1 MLRFIF
7 FLSIVF
13 SFQFVEAQKY
23 LEMMDDISVNFY
35 DVCKEAERYFNSI
48 DKNKKGSGFKAFM
61 RWKNNTEYMYYPSGN
76 RINIDPYH
84 TAKASKRFLKKYPE
98 LSSSLGE
105 RSITFGW
112 QELGPNQV
120 AKVSGHYSAGIGR
133 IEDIY
138 VNPSNE
144 NLIYISSRSGGFWK
158 TTDGG
163 NTWSGNSTDFL
174 PATGVNTLTGK
185 PDNPNH
191 ILINLRNA
199 RNGYSHG
206 VYRSTDGGTTFNES
220 LFNPQTLGFGGF
232 GSYFIIHKV
241 AYHPLKNNVVFV
253 LTSKG
258 VYKSKDNLATWTK
271 VSDNQCKFIAFHP
284 TNASYLYLS
293 GHSNLYVMRS
303 LDEGET
309 FSNSTAIP
317 NNNTSTA
324 RLSVT
329 SAKPNLVFISSN
341 DGIWKSTDMGLN
353 FSFISNP
360 NVGSTAFL
368 VNDADESNILTGYV
382 DLYSSND
389 NGNTFNQKTEWNLK
403 DTNFHPYAEPKL
415 FDNYEES
422 TAYVHADTRVAKSV
436 NGNFYVGTDGFVAKS
451 TDGGNTWVNIMKKG
465 VAVRENYK
473 LGVSQSNNSVT
484 MCGSQDNGTSIINA
498 EGWLEFYGADGMEA
512 IIHPL
517 NPNYMIGS
525 VQYGTRIR
533 TKNGGISHDN
543 VTVPNNDEK
552 GDWQSPILFDPN
564 NPMTIYDFR
573 LGIKRSDNFATDY
586 VHVGDPLFDNKIMH
600 AEIAQNNSQILVI
613 SRHSNIEKSVDGG
626 ATFVSIKNN
635 LPNGSIQDIAFDPKN
650 DNTFFVVYATY
661 QNDGNKIFKTTD
673 GGNNWTNISYN
684 IDDIPVHSI
693 VIDQTDNQYIYIGTE
708 IGVFTMPLNGTLWSS
723 YSTNLPK
730 VCVEELEINHGA
742 NTIKAATW
750 GRGLWENN
758 LKNRQYYPVIKNI
771 YTTNPPIDNLPN
783 NFNKEHVMA
792 EIDYEGVL
800 SGVKVIWSTDI
811 PDFKFEI
818 DMVNNKDNLWV
829 TQTPIPEFDANTKVY
844 FKVIATGANNEVSE
858 TYKFM
863 YKVQEYKLCDSKGT
877 DNTTSDYINK
887 VTINDFENSSEKNGY
902 TFYDNLDPITLYMS
916 KTQNLSIQMNYAFPD
931 DEPGA
936 WIDFNGN
943 ATIDDNETIDM
954 GVFEN
959 NIASAYFDIPDNAIT
974 DRPIILRVRSSYF
987 NDPQPCQD
995 DAGEVEDYLVVIEND
1010 RLSIKNPTQK
1020 SIKFYPNPV
1029 NEVLSIETDR
1039 NDLTYHIYNLM
1050 GAHILSTDS
1059 KSINVSHL
1067 NKGIY
1072 IIKSVSNET
1081 HYVGRFIKN

>member
-23 LEMMDDISVNFY
+23 LEMMDDNSINFY
-35 DVCKEAERYFNSI
+35 EVCEEAERYFNSI

-76 RINIDPYH
+76 RSNIDPYH
-84 TAKASKRFLKKYPE
+84 TSKAAKRFVQKNPDLATT
-98 LSSSLGE
+98 LGE
-105 RSITFGW
+105 RNFLFGW
-112 QELGPNQV
+112 RELGPHTIANV
-120 AKVSGHYSAGIGR
+120 TGHYSAGIGR
-133 IEDIY
+133 IEDIW
-138 VNPSNE
+138 VNPDNE

-163 NTWSGNSTDFL
+163 GKWTGNGTDFL
-174 PATGVNTLTGK
+174 PATGVNTFSVK
-185 PDNPNH
+185 PNNPNH

-206 VYRSTDGGTTFNES
+206 VYRSTDGGTTFSES
-220 LFNPQTLGFGGF
+220 LFNPQTLGEGGF
-232 GSYFIIHKV
+232 GSNFKIYKV
-241 AYHPLKNNVVFV
+241 AYHPLKNDIVFV
-253 LTSKG
+253 LSSSG

-271 VSDNQCKFIAFHP
+271 VSNNLCRFIAFHP
-284 TNASYLYLS
+284 TNSSYLYLS

-303 LDEGET
+303 LDAGET
-309 FSNSTAIP
+309 FSNSSAIQ
-317 NNNTSTA
+317 NNNTSTT

-389 NGNTFNQKTEWNLK
+389 NGDTFNQKTEWNLK
-403 DTNFHPYAEPKL
+403 DNNFHPYAEPKL
-415 FDNYEES
+415 LDNYEES
-422 TAYVHADTRVAKSV
+422 TAYVHADTRVAISV

-451 TDGGNTWVNIMKKG
+451 TDGGNTWANIMRKG
-465 VAVRENYK
+465 VGVRENYK
-473 LGVSQSNNSVT
+473 LGLSQSDNSVS
-484 MCGSQDNGTSIINA
+484 MSGSQDNGSSILNA
-498 EGWLEFYGADGMEA
+498 EGWLEFFGADGMEA

-517 NPNYMIGS
+517 NPNWMIAS
-525 VQYGTRIR
+525 VQYGFRVR
-533 TKNGGISHDN
+533 TKNGGLTHDF
-543 VTVPNNDEK
+543 VTVPNNDED
-552 GDWQSPILFDPN
+552 GDWESPILYDPN
-564 NPMTIYDFR
+564 NPMTVYDFS
-573 LGIKRSDNFATDY
+573 LGVKRSDNFASSY
-586 VHVGDPLFDNKIMH
+586 IHVGDPIFDNAIKH
-600 AEIAQNNSQILVI
+600 AEIAQNNSQILLVA
-613 SRHSNIEKSVDGG
+613 RHSSIEKSIDGG
-626 ATFVSIKNN
+626 ANFVSIKNN
-635 LPNGSIQDIAFDPKN
+635 LPNASIQDIAFDPKN
-650 DNTFFVVYATY
+650 DNTFFVVYASY
-661 QNDGNKIFKTTD
+661 QNNGDKVFMTKD
-673 GGNNWTNISYN
+673 GGTTWTNISYN
-684 IDDIPVHSI
+684 IEDIPVHTI
-693 VIDQTDNQYIYIGTE
+693 VVDQTDDQHIYIGTE
-708 IGVFTMPLNGTLWSS
+708 IGVFAMPIEGNTWSS

-730 VCVEELEINHGA
+730 VCVQELEINHAA

-750 GRGLWENN
+750 GRGLWVNY
-758 LKNRQYYPVIKNI
+758 LKNKQYFPIIKKI
-771 YTTNPPIDNLPN
+771 FTTHPIIDNLPN
-783 NFNKEHVMA
+783 NFTKEHVMV
-792 EIDYEGVL
+792 EVDYEGVL
-800 SGVKVIWSTDI
+800 SGVKVIWNTDI
-811 PDFKFEI
+811 PDFKYEI
-818 DMVNNKDNLWV
+818 DMINSKDNLWV
-829 TQTPIPEFDANTKVY
+829 TSSPIPEFPENTKVY
-844 FKVIATGANNEVSE
+844 FKVIASGSNNDVTES
-858 TYKFM
+858 YKFM
-863 YKVQEYKLCDSKGT
+863 YTVKNYKLCDSKGT

-902 TFYDNLDPITLYMS
+902 TFYDNLDPVTLYMS
-916 KTQNLSIQMNYAFPD
+916 KTQSLSIQMNYAFPD

-995 DAGEVEDYLVVIEND
+995 DAGEVEDYLVVIEDD

-1029 NEVLSIETDR
+1029 NNSLNIDTDR
-1039 NDLTYHIYNLM
+1039 NDLTYHIYNVM
-1050 GAHILSTDS
+1050 GAQIISTNS

>member
-1 MLRFIF
+1 
-7 FLSIVF
+7 
-13 SFQFVEAQKY
+13 
-23 LEMMDDISVNFY
+23 MDDISVNFY
-35 DVCKEAERYFNSI
+35 DVCEEAERYFNSI

-76 RINIDPYH
+76 RSNIDPYH
-84 TAKASKRFLKKYPE
+84 TSKAAKRFVLKNPDLAKT
-98 LSSSLGE
+98 LGE
-105 RSITFGW
+105 RNFLFGW
-112 QELGPNQV
+112 RELGPHTIANV
-120 AKVSGHYSAGIGR
+120 TGHYSAGIGR
-133 IEDIY
+133 IEDIW
-138 VNPSNE
+138 VNPNNE

-163 NTWSGNSTDFL
+163 GEWTGNSTDFL
-174 PATGVNTLTGK
+174 PATGVNTFSVK

-206 VYRSTDGGTTFNES
+206 VYRSTDGGTTFSES
-220 LFNPQTLGFGGF
+220 LFNPQILGFGGF

-271 VSDNQCKFIAFHP
+271 VSDNLCKFIAFHP

-293 GHSNLYVMRS
+293 GHSNLYMMRS

-309 FSNSTAIP
+309 FSNSNTIP

-403 DTNFHPYAEPKL
+403 DTNFHPYAEPNL

-436 NGNFYVGTDGFVAKS
+436 NGHFYVGTDGFVAKS
-451 TDGGNTWVNIMKKG
+451 TDGGNTWTNIMKKG

-498 EGWLEFYGADGMEA
+498 DGWIEFYGADGMEA

-543 VTVPNNDEK
+543 VTVPNNDVK

-573 LGIKRSDNFATDY
+573 IGIKRSDNFASDY
-586 VHVGDPLFDNKIMH
+586 VHVGDPLFDDKIMH
-600 AEIAQNNSQILVI
+600 AEIAQNNSQILLI
-613 SRHSNIEKSVDGG
+613 SRHSNIEKSIDGG
-626 ATFVSIKNN
+626 ATFVNINNN
-635 LPNGSIQDIAFDPKN
+635 LPTGSIQDIAFDPKN

-684 IDDIPVHSI
+684 IDDIPVHTI
-693 VIDQTDNQYIYIGTE
+693 VVDQTDNQHIYIGTE

-758 LKNRQYYPVIKNI
+758 LKNRQYYPVIKKI

-800 SGVKVIWSTDI
+800 SGVKVIWSKDI

-818 DMVNNKDNLWV
+818 DMVNSKDNLWI
-829 TQTPIPEFDANTKVY
+829 TQTPIPEFDADTKVY

-887 VTINDFENSSEKNGY
+887 ITINDFENSSEKNGY
-902 TFYDNLDPITLYMS
+902 TFYDNIDPITLYMS

-931 DEPGA
+931 DKPGA

-943 ATIDDNETIDM
+943 SQIEIEETIDM
-954 GVFEN
+954 GLFEN
-959 NIASAYFDIPDNAIT
+959 NLATANFTIPENALT

-987 NDPQPCQD
+987 GAPEPCKN
-995 DAGEVEDYLVVIEND
+995 DAGEVEDYLVIIEDD

-1029 NEVLSIETDR
+1029 NNLLTIDTDR
-1039 NDLTYHIYNLM
+1039 NDLTYHIYNVM
-1050 GAHILSTDS
+1050 GAHILSTNS

-1067 NKGIY
+1067 NNGIY
-1072 IIKSVSNET
+1072 IIKSVSSET
-1081 HYVGRFIKN
+1081 HYFGRFIKN

>member
-1 MLRFIF
+1 
-7 FLSIVF
+7 
-13 SFQFVEAQKY
+13 
-23 LEMMDDISVNFY
+23 MMDDVSVNFY
-35 DVCKEAERYFNSI
+35 DVCEEAERYFNSV

-76 RINIDPYH
+76 RINVDPYH

-120 AKVSGHYSAGIGR
+120 AKISGHYSAGIGR

-144 NLIYISSRSGGFWK
+144 NQVYISSRSGGFWK

-163 NTWSGNSTDFL
+163 NSWSGNSTDFL
-174 PATGVNTLTGK
+174 PATGVNTLTVK
-185 PDNPNH
+185 PDNVNH

-206 VYRSTDGGTTFNES
+206 IYRSIDGGVNFTET
-220 LFNPQTLGFGGF
+220 LFNPDNLGLGGF
-232 GSYFIIHKV
+232 GSNFTIDKI
-241 AYHPLKNNVVFV
+241 AYHPLQNNVVFV
-253 LTSKG
+253 LSNNG
-258 VYKSKDNLATWTK
+258 VYKSKDNLATWIK
-271 VSDNQCKFIAFHP
+271 VSNNPCRFIAFHP

-293 GHSNLYVMRS
+293 GHSSLNVLRS
-303 LDEGET
+303 LDAGET
-309 FSNSTAIP
+309 FFNSNVIP

-329 SAKPNLVFISSN
+329 AAKPNLVFLSSN
-341 DGIWKSTDMGLN
+341 DGIWKSEDQGLN
-353 FSFISNP
+353 FTFISNP
-360 NVGSTAFL
+360 DVGSTAFI
-368 VNDADESNILTGYV
+368 VNDQNENNILTGYV
-382 DLYSSND
+382 DLYNSIDGGD
-389 NGNTFNQKTEWNLK
+389 NFSQKTKWNLK
-403 DTNFHPYAEPKL
+403 DTDFHPYTEPKL
-415 FDNYEES
+415 IDNYEES
-422 TAYVHADTRVAKSV
+422 TAYVHADTRISKSV

-451 TDGGNTWVNIMKKG
+451 TDGGNSWINIMKKG

-517 NPNYMIGS
+517 NPDYMIGS

-533 TKNGGISHDN
+533 TKDGGISHDN

-573 LGIKRSDNFATDY
+573 VGIKRSGNFATDY

-600 AEIAQNNSQILVI
+600 ADIAQNNSQILLI
-613 SRHSNIEKSVDGG
+613 SRHSNIEKSIDGG
-626 ATFVSIKNN
+626 ATFVNIRNN

-650 DNTFFVVYATY
+650 DDTFFVVYATY

-693 VIDQTDNQYIYIGTE
+693 VVDQTDNQYIYIGTE

-783 NFNKEHVMA
+783 KFNKEYVMA

-811 PDFKFEI
+811 PEFKFEI
-818 DMVNNKDNLWV
+818 DMVNSKDNLWV
-829 TQTPIPEFDANTKVY
+829 TQTPIPEFDADTKVY

-863 YKVQEYKLCDSKGT
+863 YTVKEYKLCDSKGT

-887 VTINDFENSSEKNGY
+887 VIINDFENSSEKNGY
-902 TFYDNLDPITLYMS
+902 TFYDNFDPITLYMS
-916 KTQNLSIQMNYAFPD
+916 KTQNLSIQMNNVFPD

-943 ATIDDNETIDM
+943 SQIEDEESIDM
-954 GVFEN
+954 GIFVNKLATVNFNIPEN
-959 NIASAYFDIPDNAIT
+959 AVT
-974 DRPIILRVRSSYF
+974 DRPLILRVRSSYF
-987 NDPQPCQD
+987 NTPEPCQD
-995 DAGEVEDYLVVIEND
+995 DAGEVEDYLVIVEDD
-1010 RLSIKNPTQK
+1010 RLSLKNPIAEN
-1020 SIKFYPNPV
+1020 IKLYPNPV
-1029 NEVLSIETDR
+1029 NEILSIETDR

-1050 GAHILSTDS
+1050 GAYILSTDS
-1059 KSINVSHL
+1059 KNINVSHL
-1067 NKGIY
+1067 KKGIY
-1072 IIKSVSNET
+1072 IIKSVSDMT